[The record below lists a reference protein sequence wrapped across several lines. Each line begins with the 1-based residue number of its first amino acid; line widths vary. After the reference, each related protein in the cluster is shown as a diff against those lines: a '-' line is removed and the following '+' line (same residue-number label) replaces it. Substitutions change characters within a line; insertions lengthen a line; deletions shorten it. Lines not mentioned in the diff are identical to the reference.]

1 MMALSVHSFF
11 EGLACGLQMN
21 LTACL
26 NIVIA
31 IGVHKGIAGS
41 SLGIALVRTFP
52 EDFTTVRWCIFI
64 FAMAS
69 PVGIILG
76 MILNSQG
83 EIYTIIF
90 SSLAAGTFFYI
101 ACNEMIVQEFSLPG
115 YRWIKLFVFFV
126 GAGFITCLWFI
137 PGS

>member
-1 MMALSVHSFF
+1 MLALSVHSFF
-11 EGLACGLQMN
+11 EGLACGLQMS
-21 LTACL
+21 LTQCL

-31 IGVHKGIAGS
+31 IGVHKSIAGS

-52 EDFTTVRWCIFI
+52 NDFSLVRWCIFI

-69 PVGIILG
+69 PVGIFMG

-101 ACNEMIVQEFSLPG
+101 ACNEMIV
-115 YRWIKLFVFFV
+115 
-126 GAGFITCLWFI
+126 
-137 PGS
+137 